1 MNEIGSLLSEV
12 RMATL
17 GVSHMDEA
25 VQFYEQALAYR
36 CIERGR
42 VPPELAPLWQFDPD
56 LALEYAIMAAD
67 ESGRGRIRLLAGAQ
81 PGRPIWT
88 PADRMSAT
96 GSYAL
101 NFRCQDLHAQLER
114 IRSAGGEAGS
124 QPHFWEVND
133 EVHVYDSMSSDPDG
147 TPLDLFSYARGGDF
161 RGRLDTPVSVVQTVA
176 LAVAE
181 VEASRAFYKAMGFVE
196 LFDRVL
202 DFEGLGDML
211 GVDRPV
217 KIHNVNL
224 MKDGHI
230 VPGRVEMFAYL
241 DSGLPRPQPVTDRA
255 VPPNHGLL
263 SFSLLTTNA
272 DAVLDAL
279 EPLGGGRVGQAA
291 AVAVPGF
298 GRTDLSVLLGPD
310 GERIE
315 LIHCE
320 VLPDAA

>member
-1 MNEIGSLLSEV
+1 MTDIGTLLSEV

-17 GVSHMDEA
+17 GVSQLDRA
-25 VQFYEQALAYR
+25 VRFYEQALAYR
-36 CIERGR
+36 CLERGR
-42 VPPELAPLWQFDPD
+42 VDPALAPLWQFDPD
-56 LALEYAIMAAD
+56 LVLDYAVMAAD
-67 ESGRGRIRLLAGAQ
+67 DSGRGRIRLVAGLE
-81 PGRPIWT
+81 PGQPIWT
-88 PADRMSAT
+88 PADRMRAT

-101 NFRCQDLHAQLER
+101 NFRCRDIHEQLAR
-114 IRSAGGEAGS
+114 IRSAGGQAGS
-124 QPHFWEVND
+124 QPHFWEVSD

-147 TPLDLFSYARGGDF
+147 TQLDLFSYARGGDL
-161 RGRLDTPVSVVQTVA
+161 RGRLDTPVSVIQTVA

-181 VEASRAFYKAMGFVE
+181 VETSRAFYKAMGFVE

-202 DFEGLGDML
+202 DFAGLGDML

-241 DSGLPRPQPVTDRA
+241 DTGLPTPQPLTERA

-272 DAVLDAL
+272 DVVLGVL
-279 EPLGGGRVGQAA
+279 EPLGGRLVGRVADLDL
-291 AVAVPGF
+291 PGF
-298 GRTDLSVLLGPD
+298 GRTDLTVLLGPD

-320 VLPDAA
+320 ELPNAA